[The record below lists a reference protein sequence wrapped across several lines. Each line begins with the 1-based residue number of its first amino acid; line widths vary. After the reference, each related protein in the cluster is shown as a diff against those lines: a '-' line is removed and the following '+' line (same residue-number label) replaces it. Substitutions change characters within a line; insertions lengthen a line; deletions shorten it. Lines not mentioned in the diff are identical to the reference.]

1 MREKDKASSVI
12 GSCIRAGLDRS
23 GMLQKELAGKIG
35 IHPSSLNMMISGAA
49 PLPLRRF
56 YQIAG
61 ILNFTQDEIN
71 RVNEY
76 YRNKLLISRDHAKK
90 ILVNPADLL
99 EKNSNQPK
107 NINQQVM
114 FGDADTAIKA
124 FCAAVDNEMN
134 RRTEL
139 TKIVCLTKDC
149 PYNSNG
155 VMDGYFC
162 NAKAIIIKDGQCMTK
177 DGDFPVQG

>member
-56 YQIAG
+56 YQIAK

-90 ILVNPADLL
+90 ILVNPADLH
-99 EKNSNQPK
+99 EETSSQSK
-107 NINQQVM
+107 NITPQII
-114 FGDADTAIKA
+114 FGDADTAVKA
-124 FCAAVDNEMN
+124 FCAAVDKEMVS
-134 RRTEL
+134 RTKL
-139 TKIVCLTKDC
+139 TEITCDNKDC
-149 PYNSNG
+149 PFRATHG
-155 VMDGYFC
+155 FHC
-162 NAKAIIIKDGQCMTK
+162 NAKQLFIENGKCSMIKYKKMMEMEQ
-177 DGDFPVQG
+177 